1 VTRRERN
8 NFIKPPEKS
17 FLLPKS
23 DILRGRERFNR
34 LFEQP
39 VEYLSTRHLALRY
52 YTSGQEY
59 ACKMGFI
66 VAKKHGKAVERN
78 YVKRLLREAYR
89 LHRQPLMNTLQ
100 ASSTGFYGALI
111 GKTVAI
117 DYKMVEDE
125 TIRLLQRT
133 VNCLQTL

>member
-1 VTRRERN
+1 MDR
-8 NFIKPPEKS
+8 S
-17 FLLPKS
+17 FRLPKR
-23 DILRGRERFNR
+23 DILRGRERFKR

-39 VEYLSTRHLALRY
+39 VEYLSTKHLALRY

-66 VAKKHGKAVERN
+66 VAKKRGNAVKRN

-89 LHRQPLMNTLQ
+89 LHRHPLMNTLQ
-100 ASSTGFYGALI
+100 AASIGFYGALV
-111 GKTVAI
+111 GKTVSI
-117 DYKMVEDE
+117 DYKTVENE

-133 VNCLQTL
+133 VNRLQEL